1 MKFRIW
7 PAANGRDAA
16 ASGSAPEA
24 LIPGWRKRPSFMQS
38 LVVTFS
44 IGIIALS
51 LLSSF
56 AISRLSYHIV
66 RGKLL
71 EQGLQAVETFADQS
85 TLALLYASKENAE
98 KPAQTIMAFPDVS
111 GVAVYTVAH
120 QVLFSK
126 GEAPA
131 DTALPWPEA
140 IALQQETADAW
151 YFAAPVYTN
160 NTAANTDEASPF
172 EISRP
177 KRELLGFVRLVM
189 SKQSLKAVERNILQT
204 NLVASAVF
212 AFIFLLFL
220 LGITKRLTQP
230 LRHLAQSMGDAS
242 KGQKNVRAH
251 LAGPRDIIE
260 METAFNQMM
269 AVLETRERQ
278 LEKARDN
285 ALESARLKGEFA
297 ANVSHELRTPLNA
310 VLGMLELL
318 HDMGLS
324 PKQAEYVVV
333 ARNAGEALLKLIEDI
348 LDFSRIE
355 AGMMKLQP
363 ADFVLYEALDEIV
376 GLLGGQAQRK
386 NLYLGYSIADDIPM
400 ALHGE
405 VSRLRQVLINLVGN
419 ALKFTEQGSVSIS
432 VVAEQTGQTPISLR
446 FSVMD
451 TGPGIALAAQS
462 SIFEAFI
469 QADGSSTRHHE
480 GAGLGLAICRQL
492 IQLMG
497 GDMGVESEL
506 GQGSTF
512 WFRVPFELPKGLSA
526 LSETW
531 QAYISNLRILVV
543 TDSDKMRQFLTQVLG
558 RWQISHRSVG
568 YGARALELL
577 RTASLQGEAYQF
589 AIVDLTPA
597 QTDYQQWLDSVAL
610 DPALMNVKLILLA
623 NADQPLNTDCPQ
635 VAAHLT
641 KPVLVSLLYDCILS
655 EVKSYKKPVIP
666 QLSAPQTPAVYLGS
680 RILVVEDNRASQQ
693 VAIGML
699 ERLGCSFEIAATGRE
714 ALGQVAQQPYDLV
727 LMDCHMPEMD
737 GFEATRQ
744 IRLLPGD
751 IGQLP
756 IVAMTANAQQGDS
769 DLCLAAGM
777 NDYLAKPFK
786 LNALKEKLLTW
797 LQPGNKPAL
806 DPETAQLSQEP
817 ATALD
822 RQVLK
827 QLRDEVGNS
836 FIKMVQVYLEDVPV
850 QLQLIRRALDASDAV
865 QLRELAHS
873 LKGASR
879 NLGAEKL
886 ATLAKRLE
894 EQAHQ
899 GGIPDSEAT
908 MASLL
913 PCYERVRQ
921 ALQQALQQE
930 LMPENSLWPTE
941 HLGPRILVADDDR
954 AIRFILHDVLERDCY
969 RIEQASTGAQ
979 ALALCERHMPDLIL
993 MDVMMPEMDGFTAC
1007 QKIRECPD
1015 GVSVPILMI
1024 TALDDEQSVERA
1036 FAVGA
1041 NDYIP
1046 KPIHFA
1052 VLRQRVA
1059 RLLEAGRT
1067 ERNLNR
1073 LAYQDTLTNL
1083 ANRTQFM
1090 ELLAL
1095 ALTRADHEQQQHA
1108 ILFMDLDR
1116 FKLANDTLGHEFGDL
1131 LLKAAAE
1138 RIQGCVRS
1146 GDLVSRF
1153 GGDEFTLLLENI
1165 SSVQIAATV
1174 ADKICRAIA
1183 LPFTFMDREFYLS
1196 TSIGITLY
1204 PADGKDAG
1212 LLIKYADTAMYRAK
1226 EQGNTYRFYEASME
1240 QALSS
1245 KLRLENDL
1253 RRSLQQND
1261 FFLLYQPQ
1269 INLSSGQVVG
1279 VEALIR
1285 WQHPEL
1291 GLMSPVVFIPIAE
1304 ESGLIDAIGEWVL
1317 REACRQAKAW
1327 QQAGLG
1333 ALTMAVNLSARQFEQ
1348 VNFID
1353 RVALIL
1359 AETGLSAERLE
1370 LEITES
1376 MVIKDPEKN
1385 RHMLSQL
1392 KQLGVQISID
1402 DFGTG
1407 YSSLSQLKHFA
1418 FDKLKIDKSFVDNV
1432 MDSEDDA
1439 AIVLTIISIAKILK
1453 FKLIAEG
1460 VETQEQADYLLQSGC
1475 DEVQGFYFG
1484 HPMPA
1489 DNVAAI
1495 IKRVQSP

>member
-7 PAANGRDAA
+7 PAAARFDPAA
-16 ASGSAPEA
+16 PAAP
-24 LIPGWRKRPSFMQS
+24 IPGWRKRPSFSQL
-38 LVVTFS
+38 LVMTFS

-71 EQGLQAVETFADQS
+71 GQGLQAVETFADQS

-98 KPAQTIMAFPDVS
+98 KPAQAIMGFPDVS
-111 GVAVYTVAH
+111 GVAVYTADH
-120 QVLFSK
+120 QTLFAR
-126 GEAPA
+126 GEALTDA
-131 DTALPWPEA
+131 ASWPEM
-140 IALQQETADAW
+140 ITLQQETNDAW
-151 YFAAPVYTN
+151 YFAAPVYTHN
-160 NTAANTDEASPF
+160 AATDTEEASPF
-172 EISRP
+172 EINQP

-189 SKQSLKAVERNILQT
+189 SKHSLNTMERNILQT
-204 NLVASAVF
+204 NLIASALF
-212 AFIFLLFL
+212 AVIFLLFL
-220 LGITKRLTQP
+220 LGITKRLMRP
-230 LRHLAQSMGDAS
+230 LRHLAHCMGRASMG
-242 KGQKNVRAH
+242 QENVRAH
-251 LAGPRDIIE
+251 LAGPRDIME
-260 METAFNQMM
+260 METAFNNMM
-269 AVLETRERQ
+269 AVLETREQQ
-278 LEKARDN
+278 LEKTRDS

-324 PKQAEYVVV
+324 PKQAEYVAI
-333 ARNAGEALLKLIEDI
+333 ARNAGDALLKLIEDI

-363 ADFVLYEALDEIV
+363 VDFVLYETLDEIV
-376 GLLGGQAQRK
+376 GLLDGQAQRK
-386 NLYLGYSIADDIPM
+386 KLQLNYTIADGIPM
-400 ALHGE
+400 MLHGE
-405 VSRLRQVLINLVGN
+405 VSRLRQVLINLLGN
-419 ALKFTEQGSVSIS
+419 ALKFTEQGSVTIA
-432 VVAEQTGQTPISLR
+432 VEQEQADQAHALLR
-446 FSVMD
+446 FSVTD
-451 TGPGIALAAQS
+451 TGPGIAPAVQP

-497 GDMGVESEL
+497 GEIGVKSEPGL
-506 GQGSTF
+506 GSTF
-512 WFRVPFELPKGLSA
+512 WFRLPFDLPQGIQA

-531 QAYISNLRILVV
+531 QAYITNLRILVI
-543 TDSDKMRQFLTQVLG
+543 TDNDKMRQFLTQILG
-558 RWQISHRSVG
+558 RWQITHRSVG
-568 YGARALELL
+568 YGTRALELL
-577 RTASLQGEAYQF
+577 RTAAQQGEAYQF
-589 AIVDLTPA
+589 AIVDLTLA
-597 QTDYQQWLDSVAL
+597 QTDYQQWLDRVAH
-610 DPALMNVKLILLA
+610 DPMLTDVKIILLA
-623 NADQPLNTDCPQ
+623 NADQQINSDCPQ
-635 VAAHLT
+635 IATRLT
-641 KPVLVSLLYDCILS
+641 KPVQVSLLYDCILS
-655 EVKSYKKPVIP
+655 SVKTYKKPA
-666 QLSAPQTPAVYLGS
+666 APQPDVAKAPAIYLGS

-699 ERLGCSFEIAATGRE
+699 ERLGCSFDIAATGLE
-714 ALGQVAQQPYDLV
+714 ALAQVTQCAYDLV

-744 IRLLPGD
+744 IRSLPGN
-751 IGQLP
+751 IGRLP
-756 IVAMTANAQQGDS
+756 IIAMTANAQEGDS

-777 NDYLAKPFK
+777 DGYLAKPIK

-797 LQPGNKPAL
+797 LQAGNKPASE
-806 DPETAQLSQEP
+806 PEISKLTPHAT
-817 ATALD
+817 TALD
-822 RQVLK
+822 NQVLK
-827 QLRDEVGNS
+827 QLRDDIGNS
-836 FIKMVQVYLEDVPV
+836 FIKMVQVYLEDVPL
-850 QLQLIRRALDASDAV
+850 QLQLIRQALQASDAV

-886 ATLAKRLE
+886 AALAKRLE
-894 EQAHQ
+894 DQARQ
-899 GGIPDSEAT
+899 GNIPEVDET
-908 MASLL
+908 MTQLL
-913 PCYERVRQ
+913 QYYDLV
-921 ALQQALQQE
+921 QQALQRE
-930 LMPENSLWPTE
+930 LMLENSTWATGHAAPI
-941 HLGPRILVADDDR
+941 ILVADDDR
-954 AIRFILHDVLERDCY
+954 AIRFVLHDVLERDNY
-969 RIEQASTGAQ
+969 RIEQASTGIQ
-979 ALALCERHMPDLIL
+979 AVALCERHMPDLIL

-1007 QKIRECPD
+1007 QKIRACPE
-1015 GVSVPILMI
+1015 GISVPILMI

-1059 RLLEAGRT
+1059 RLLEAGRA

-1073 LAYQDTLTNL
+1073 LAFQDSLTNL

-1090 ELLAL
+1090 GQLSLAL
-1095 ALTRADHEQQQHA
+1095 KRADREQVQHA

-1116 FKLANDTLGHEFGDL
+1116 FKIANDTLGHDFGDL
-1131 LLKAAAE
+1131 LLKTAAG
-1138 RIQGCVRS
+1138 RIQSCVRS

-1165 SSVQIAATV
+1165 SSTQVAATI

-1183 LPFTFMDREFYLS
+1183 QPFMLMEREFYLS

-1226 EQGNTYRFYEASME
+1226 EQGNTYRFYEPSME

-1253 RRSLQQND
+1253 RRALQANEL
-1261 FFLLYQPQ
+1261 FLLYQPQ
-1269 INLSSGQVVG
+1269 INLSTGQVVG

-1285 WQHPEL
+1285 WQHPEF
-1291 GLMSPVVFIPIAE
+1291 GLMSPAVFIPIAE

-1317 REACRQAKAW
+1317 RQACRQAKAW

-1348 VNFID
+1348 VNFIGQ
-1353 RVALIL
+1353 VARIL
-1359 AETGLSAERLE
+1359 AETGLPAECLE

-1418 FDKLKIDKSFVDNV
+1418 FNKLKIDKSFVDNV
-1432 MDSEDDA
+1432 MDNDDDA

-1475 DEVQGFYFG
+1475 DQVQGYYFG
-1484 HPMPA
+1484 RPMPA
-1489 DNVAAI
+1489 DSVVAM
-1495 IKRVQSP
+1495 IKPAQ